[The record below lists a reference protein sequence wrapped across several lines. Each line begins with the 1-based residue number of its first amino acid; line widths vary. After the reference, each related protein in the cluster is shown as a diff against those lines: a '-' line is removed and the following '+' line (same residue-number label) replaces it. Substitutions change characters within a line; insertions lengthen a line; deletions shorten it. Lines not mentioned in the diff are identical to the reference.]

1 MVHAVDFDRRMILLT
16 CRLAHDLD
24 MKDLNVLKALLDTLD
39 TREKVGDITEAMT
52 LISSSSWRNLLP
64 ICKYDVLSADLLSWI
79 FR

>member
-52 LISSSSWRNLLP
+52 LISCIIRLIIKLLAEP
-64 ICKYDVLSADLLSWI
+64 AADL
-79 FR
+79 